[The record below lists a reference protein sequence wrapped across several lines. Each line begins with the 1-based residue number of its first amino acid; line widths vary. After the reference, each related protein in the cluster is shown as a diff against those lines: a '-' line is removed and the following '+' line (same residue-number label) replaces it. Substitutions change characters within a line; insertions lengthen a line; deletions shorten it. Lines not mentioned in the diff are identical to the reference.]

1 MYPCGSFKITV
12 NRKGMNNW
20 QKVINICLA
29 IFITLYIYNMDK
41 FEKQISE
48 LSADIKNLQIK
59 LDSIASQE

>member
-1 MYPCGSFKITV
+1 
-12 NRKGMNNW
+12 MNNW
-20 QKVINICLA
+20 QKVINVCLA

-59 LDSIASQE
+59 LDSMATDE